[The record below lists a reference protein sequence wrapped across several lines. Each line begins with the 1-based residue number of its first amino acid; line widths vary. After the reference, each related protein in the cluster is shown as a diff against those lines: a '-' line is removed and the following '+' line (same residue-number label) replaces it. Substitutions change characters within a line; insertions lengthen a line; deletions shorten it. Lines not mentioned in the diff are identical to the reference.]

1 MKIVKNSGAIVE
13 FNRDK
18 LKQSLLRSGAEI
30 GVVENVVQE
39 IERQLFEG
47 VSTKVIYK
55 IAGGLLK
62 KISASHAARYNLQTG
77 LQQLGPAGFF
87 FEKFIARLFAQEN
100 FETKINLILQGRCV
114 SHELDVLVKKAGLIT
129 MVECKFHGS
138 NSGNSDV
145 KIPMYILSRFNDLK
159 DNEHTLWHANE
170 KIDKCCIATN
180 SRFTTD
186 AITFAS
192 CSGIALL
199 SWDYPQTNNLKSKI
213 DRGGLYPITCM
224 TTLSSME
231 KEKLL
236 ILDIILVKE
245 LITAPDNLNQIG
257 ISTNRQK
264 NVLAEATSLCKYF

>member
-18 LKQSLLRSGAEI
+18 LKQSLLRSGAAI
-30 GVVENVVQE
+30 AVVENVVQE
-39 IERQLFEG
+39 IEPQLFDG

-55 IAGGLLK
+55 IAGALLK
-62 KISASHAARYNLQTG
+62 KISASHAARYNLQTA

-87 FEKFIARLFAQEN
+87 FEKFVARLFTHEK
-100 FETKINLILQGRCV
+100 FESKINLILQGRCV
-114 SHELDVLVKKAGLIT
+114 SHELDVVVKKEAVIT
-129 MVECKFHGS
+129 MVECKFHG

-159 DNEHTLWHANE
+159 DVKHTLWHTNE

-180 SRFTTD
+180 SRFTSD
-186 AITFAS
+186 AITFAE

-199 SWDYPQTNNLKSKI
+199 SWDYPKDDNLRTKI
-213 DRGGLYPITCM
+213 DSCGLYPITCL
-224 TTLSSME
+224 TTLSSLE

-245 LITAPDNLNQIG
+245 LIANPNNLNQIG
-257 ISTNRQK
+257 ISANRQK